1 MTRYY
6 RYFFLLAFIV
16 VSAVPAWGK
25 TLIVE
30 GKLDG
35 VVTVK
40 KHITFSV
47 DQTLSRFTYQFSVP
61 STYNAAG
68 NIQRLDDFQVIA
80 TPEPTESTETTDQY
94 GNRSRKL
101 IWRKLQSDAQISISY
116 TTGITATISPRTSRA
131 PFPLQTVPE
140 PERIFLKK
148 SKLVQS
154 ESPQI
159 TELARD
165 LTEGITTEH
174 QAVSA
179 ILTHVA
185 DAITYQYNPKSY
197 DALYGL
203 STGTGNCQNFS
214 HLAVALL
221 RASGIP
227 ARISIGQTLKD
238 KWKIP
243 LDNRGSSLVQGLG
256 EGLHAW
262 IEVWYPDL
270 GWLPCDPQMSRL
282 FTSTRHVKFGH
293 GLDADDVLE
302 YWSGAPVVPQ
312 MNEVLEAKY
321 STDTVSLRLQEALD
335 QPTSYI
341 LAGPVTAIALARNEP
356 PVILP
361 KPVPVPVPSILPPL
375 KPEPLPAKPV
385 TPAKEEPPVIKP
397 KPVPPPRLPAPKPQR
412 GKHKPQPVKPKPQP
426 AKPEPLPVKPEPLPV
441 KPEPLPVKPEP
452 LPVKPEPL
460 PAKPVTLAKEEP
472 PVIPPKPV
480 PQPPV
485 PVAKP
490 QPVKPEPLPA
500 KPVTLAKEEPPV
512 IKPMPVPPPRLP
524 APAPQPVKPEPL
536 PAKPVPLAKEEPPII
551 SPKPVPQP
559 PVPVAKPQPV
569 KPEPLPAKPVTLAKE
584 EPPIISPKPVPQP
597 PVPVAKPQ
605 PVTPEPLP
613 AKPVTLARE
622 EPPVIPP
629 KPVPQPLVPV
639 PKPQPVKPEPL
650 PVKPVML
657 AKEEPPVIPSP
668 PVPQPSP
675 PSHKRVKPVP
685 VKPKPGTP
693 VELGNMDFPSLMETY
708 RVDGGVGHRSFDRET
723 AEYATSKYL
732 YAQAFTLDTP
742 LDLKDASL
750 AMRKFGGDGSVYID
764 VVRDED
770 GKPSLDGVRSMP
782 VSLEEITRKPGYY
795 WVNFPLP
802 ENTNLAP
809 GKYWLVLR
817 HSGEAIMNWFYTPG
831 KRVNGPDDSRS
842 TVQGWQ
848 WEDVLSGEFVYRV
861 RGVVTR

>member
-321 STDTVSLRLQEALD
+321 STDTVSLRLREALD

-426 AKPEPLPVKPEPLPV
+426 AKPEPLPVKPEPQPAKPEPLPV

-460 PAKPVTLAKEEP
+460 
-472 PVIPPKPV
+472 
-480 PQPPV
+480 
-485 PVAKP
+485 
-490 QPVKPEPLPA
+490 PVKPEPLPA

-536 PAKPVPLAKEEPPII
+536 PAKPVP
-551 SPKPVPQP
+551 
-559 PVPVAKPQPV
+559 
-569 KPEPLPAKPVTLAKE
+569 LAKE

-795 WVNFPLP
+795 WVDFPLP